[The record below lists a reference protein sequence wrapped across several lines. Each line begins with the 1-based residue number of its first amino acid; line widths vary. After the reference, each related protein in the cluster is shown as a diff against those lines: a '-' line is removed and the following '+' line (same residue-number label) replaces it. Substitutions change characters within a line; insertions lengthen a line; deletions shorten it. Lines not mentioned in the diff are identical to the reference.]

1 MEYPRNTAPMI
12 LSQSLTLDLVDL
24 AGGTTSI
31 EAEVEYDPRHPYAV
45 TTTFMTGP
53 DQVRW
58 TFGRDLLSAG
68 LHEPVGDGD
77 VHVRPHLD
85 AAGRAVVVIELS
97 SPSGIARVQGRWGDL
112 SEFVQ
117 RMHDSVAPGS
127 ESQHLDLDATIM
139 SILEA
144 EAA

>member
-1 MEYPRNTAPMI
+1 MIIESQAPTRI
-12 LSQSLTLDLVDL
+12 DL

-58 TFGRDLLSAG
+58 TFGRNLLSAG

-112 SEFVQ
+112 SEFVE
-117 RMHDSVAPGS
+117 RMLRCRMVPYPERFSAGIAS
-127 ESQHLDLDATIM
+127 ELFQKSSPFT
-139 SILEA
+139 SP
-144 EAA
+144 